1 MNNLFCRPWFCL
13 LTSSGRH
20 LPLFLPRLSNNA
32 VVFRCCCFSAR
43 GKLIS
48 CPPRLLPPRLHVS
61 PVALV
66 VFPMSVFLSVGA
78 GFKIWSFL
86 CSRPQPF
93 YWILFLCLASHVLM
107 KALFHQE
114 VHTYKFIHLV
124 VAENNF
130 LCRYFCRLGPAF
142 KYAVLSF
149 LSGWGRSFTWF
160 SPRIIILLLRFG
172 FRVSLLNWAIY
183 FPAVFVSDVSYRRC
197 LTSSI

>member
-1 MNNLFCRPWFCL
+1 
-13 LTSSGRH
+13 
-20 LPLFLPRLSNNA
+20 
-32 VVFRCCCFSAR
+32 
-43 GKLIS
+43 
-48 CPPRLLPPRLHVS
+48 
-61 PVALV
+61 
-66 VFPMSVFLSVGA
+66 
-78 GFKIWSFL
+78 
-86 CSRPQPF
+86 
-93 YWILFLCLASHVLM
+93 M

-183 FPAVFVSDVSYRRC
+183 FPLYLSQMCRTGGVSHPQFRTRFSFLTEFQFKFCTRLSPRKSSPQAWFYRISLLTDRVPYFLFFFSRYSQFDRVNSLYFFWWDSWDKFPLLLYSFVLSTHYSWWTMKLSFHSVRLSVAV
-197 LTSSI
+197 